1 MERAGHAG
9 AGRGEHGAGSLRLAK
24 ELLTV
29 VMVVGGQTHL
39 EWGYA
44 ITMSTSLTLEQR
56 AELFRR
62 QPKPT
67 DGGKTHFSATIWEP
81 DRIGQGQKIFTIAV
95 RHRQSGIGLT
105 KRAGNTLASSSC
117 MLGCTGRPGQQGS
130 AGLRLAI
137 EQAPW
142 WTQAGRMENAIV
154 DDLDVLD
161 RMADLSSPPAAAEA
175 AGLQKTD
182 YFRRR
187 SGTRAI
193 WRRTT
198 GLQHRS
204 SASLVRH
211 WPDGV
216 GREVFVCLSLSL

>member
-1 MERAGHAG
+1 
-9 AGRGEHGAGSLRLAK
+9 
-24 ELLTV
+24 
-29 VMVVGGQTHL
+29 
-39 EWGYA
+39 
-44 ITMSTSLTLEQR
+44 
-56 AELFRR
+56 
-62 QPKPT
+62 
-67 DGGKTHFSATIWEP
+67 
-81 DRIGQGQKIFTIAV
+81 
-95 RHRQSGIGLT
+95 
-105 KRAGNTLASSSC
+105 
-117 MLGCTGRPGQQGS
+117 MLGGTGRPGQQGS

-142 WTQAGRMENAIV
+142 WTHAGRMENAIV

-187 SGTRAI
+187 SGTCAN

-198 GLQHRS
+198 GLHHRS